1 MYKYANSAREK
12 RQGSSFKHYPNC
24 GSKELTE
31 SQLYHMIITIDDNIH
46 SSGVS
51 LQQTKERKYIISQN
65 QLFLLKCGLLLSI

>member
-1 MYKYANSAREK
+1 M
-12 RQGSSFKHYPNC
+12 HYPNC

-51 LQQTKERKYIISQN
+51 LQQTKERKYYIPKSTFFAKIEI
-65 QLFLLKCGLLLSI
+65 FT